1 MRENI
6 TSSTVNGENT
16 KEGAYM
22 GTSAKH
28 LFLEKSYSK
37 IRGMT

>member
-6 TSSTVNGENT
+6 TSSTANGENT
-16 KEGAYM
+16 KEGTDV
-22 GTSAKH
+22 GTLVRH

>member
-22 GTSAKH
+22 GTLVKH
-28 LFLEKSYSK
+28 LFLEKSY
-37 IRGMT
+37 IEI